1 MEHVWCD
8 FWNSNGPRCQYCIEH
23 FFGVVVNAARGISN
37 QINAAVRSFVSNFQL
52 AASPQIIKLYAAGE
66 KDEML
71 NLVFN
76 TSRYSFIMMMAL
88 GLPIVFNAEFI
99 LNLWLVTPPQH
110 TVIFVQISLLT
121 GLGYALSQPLSYAMH
136 ASGKVRNYQIVV
148 GITSFMC
155 LPVTYLVLKFGGVP
169 ESAYI
174 TALVFEFVVMMAKLV
189 MLKPMIGIPIRQFL
203 TNVVV
208 KCYVLFIISSILP
221 FCLYRSL
228 ESGLFCFLLRLLLQN
243 CVYSQQVSF

>member
-1 MEHVWCD
+1 M
-8 FWNSNGPRCQYCIEH
+8 
-23 FFGVVVNAARGISN
+23 VVNAARGISN

-228 ESGLFCFLLRLLLQN
+228 ESGLFCFFVEAFVTEL
-243 CVYSQQVSF
+243 CVLTISFFLGLTASERKFVVGKVIRMIKNEKSN